1 MGKVAYKD
9 IKFKDASLQQLRL
22 CNQIIVQYQTQGFRL
37 TLRQLYYQLVSRDLL
52 SNTER
57 SYKNLGKLL
66 SDGRMAGV
74 VDWDAIEDRLRIPH
88 KISEWQSPADI
99 MDGVMA
105 SYRLPRWDNQP
116 HRVELWCEK
125 DALAGVLRPI
135 ADQYHVTMMVNRG
148 YSSTSAMK
156 EAADRMVAA
165 GDNGKNRVI
174 LYIGDLDP
182 SGEDMVRDIEDRL
195 FLMAD
200 MYGPS
205 VIKLAITEAQVAL
218 YNPPP
223 NPAKMSDSRAARFVD
238 KFGQASYE
246 ADALPPDVLAQIVRD
261 SLDTY
266 VDQDAWDSVSER
278 EEKDKELLRWGRE
291 QIMKRR
297 NGDDDIQEET

>member
-1 MGKVAYKD
+1 
-9 IKFKDASLQQLRL
+9 
-22 CNQIIVQYQTQGFRL
+22 
-37 TLRQLYYQLVSRDLL
+37 
-52 SNTER
+52 
-57 SYKNLGKLL
+57 
-66 SDGRMAGV
+66 MAGV

-88 KISEWQSPADI
+88 KISEWQSPTDI

-116 HRVELWCEK
+116 YRVELWCEK

-165 GDNGKNRVI
+165 GGNGKNRVI

-218 YNPPP
+218 YSPPP

-238 KFGQASYE
+238 KFGQFSYE

-291 QIMKRR
+291 QIMERR